1 MMKRKIKKSIWL
13 LQLWQWEESIEKN
26 IYNICMY
33 YNEVAWFDQNLR
45 I

>member
-1 MMKRKIKKSIWL
+1 MMRRKIKKSIYNFGNGRRAL
-13 LQLWQWEESIEKN
+13 KKN

-33 YNEVAWFDQNLR
+33 YNEVTWFDQNLR